1 VARPQA
7 RYACQQCGVIHAKW
21 TGRCEGCGAWN
32 SLIEEL
38 PRESVPKGLATSRSD
53 RQGGRALGFVGLTGP
68 SMLPPRR
75 RTGIA
80 EFDRVCGGGFV
91 AGSALLVGGDP
102 GIGKSTLLLQ
112 AAAAIASYRADSA
125 LHAATAA
132 YITGEEAIDQVRLR
146 AERLGVAASP
156 VLLAA
161 ASNVRDI
168 IASLDRD
175 EAPDLVV
182 VDSIQTM
189 YLDTLDSAPGTVS
202 QVRGAAQELI
212 RLAKRRGFV
221 LVLVGHVTK
230 EGVSAGPRVLEHMV
244 DTVLYFE
251 GERGHQFRI
260 LRAVKNRFGATDEIG
275 VFEMSDRGLV
285 EVPNPSA
292 LFLAGRAASG
302 ANADEDGPE
311 GSGAEHL
318 SGSAVFAGM
327 EGTRPVLVE
336 VQALVAPA
344 VLGTPRR
351 AVVGWD
357 GTRLA
362 MITAVLDTRCGL
374 SVGTNDIYLN
384 IAGGLRIIEPAAD
397 LAVAAALVSALT
409 ETPMS
414 ANTVVFGEIA
424 LSGDVRPVGHTEA
437 RLKEAAK
444 LGFSEAWM
452 PVRRSKTAAR
462 SRGAEAGLATV
473 AIRHLSELV
482 TQLSPRRA
490 PRARGL
496 REVAP

>member
-1 VARPQA
+1 MAKSQA
-7 RYACQQCGVIHAKW
+7 RYACQQCGAVHPKW
-21 TGRCEGCGAWN
+21 MGRCEACGAWN
-32 SLIEEL
+32 SLIEEM
-38 PRESVPKGLATSRSD
+38 PRDAVPKGLDAR
-53 RQGGRALGFVGLTGP
+53 GGRTLDFVGLRGAVERA
-68 SMLPPRR
+68 PRR
-75 RTGIA
+75 QTGIA
-80 EFDRVCGGGFV
+80 ELDRVLGGGLV
-91 AGSALLVGGDP
+91 PGSAILVGGDP

-112 AAAAIASYRADSA
+112 AAAAAASGG
-125 LHAATAA
+125 AAAA
-132 YITGEEAIDQVRLR
+132 YITGEEAIDQIRLR

-156 VLLAA
+156 VRLAA

-168 IASLDRD
+168 LASLDQAD
-175 EAPDLVV
+175 APEFVV

-230 EGVSAGPRVLEHMV
+230 EGLIAGPRVLEHMV

-260 LRAVKNRFGATDEIG
+260 LRTVKNRYGATDEIG

-285 EVPNPSA
+285 EVPNPSS
-292 LFLAGRAASG
+292 LFLAEREAEG
-302 ANADEDGPE
+302 ADGFDRTI
-311 GSGAEHL
+311 G
-318 SGSAVFAGM
+318 GSAVFAGI

-336 VQALVAPA
+336 IQALVAPA

-362 MITAVLDTRCGL
+362 MITAVLDARCGL
-374 SVGTNDIYLN
+374 SVGANDIYLN
-384 IAGGLRIIEPAAD
+384 VAGGLRIVEPAAD

-409 ETPMS
+409 EMPVP
-414 ANTVVFGEIA
+414 ADAVVFGEIG
-424 LSGDVRPVGHTEA
+424 LSGRVRPVAQTEA

-444 LGFSEAWM
+444 LGFAEAWL
-452 PVRRSKTAAR
+452 PPRPGRKGA
-462 SRGAEAGLATV
+462 GAEAQPMKMRTIG
-473 AIRHLSELV
+473 HLNELV
-482 TQLSPRRA
+482 GRLAAPRRG
-490 PRARGL
+490 RAGVGR
-496 REVAP
+496 VAAAR